1 MRTETRITLN
11 TLVTYGLSMASLLFG
26 LFSSRWILAALGQTD
41 YGLYGVVGG
50 VIAGV
55 TFLNIVFSNSILRFY
70 AVAIGE
76 RGEPATPCEANPEL
90 TGWFNSALAIHVS
103 LATIVLAVGWPAGEW
118 AVRRMLSIPPERVEA
133 SVWVLRSG
141 LLAAALTVAT
151 VPFTAMFTAWQR
163 FGELACMELARS
175 AAILTVAYGLLSAGG
190 DRLVIFAGLLA
201 GISCVVS
208 GIQIIR
214 AIGRFRA
221 CRLDVRQLVVPAR
234 ARALAAYA
242 GWRVLGILGWLV
254 QKHGGTFTVNLSFG
268 AKANAAYLIAGQF
281 ATHASSLTGALS
293 SALVP
298 ALATETGKQSREAV
312 GALVLKACK
321 FTGLLAAIC
330 AVPLAL
336 ETDEVL
342 RLWLRTPP
350 PGTAALALAFTASM
364 MLDSTTGGIVAALSA
379 QKCIGAWQAF
389 ECVVLSLTC
398 PVVWLFFR
406 GGHPLSALGCVFAA
420 ATVVMTAG
428 RVWFASR
435 MLGLRPADWLVGATM
450 PVAAVV
456 VGSGC
461 AAAVAKCAMAPS
473 LVRTATV
480 FATSCATAAA
490 LAWTIAMDENDRRR
504 SLDMLAKWKGLIP
517 HA

>member
-1 MRTETRITLN
+1 MKPEARITLN
-11 TLVTYGLSMASLLFG
+11 TCVTYGLSMASLLFG

-50 VIAGV
+50 VIAGI
-55 TFLNIVFSNSILRFY
+55 TFLNVVSSNSIVRFY

-76 RGEPATPCEANPEL
+76 GGESAAPCEANSEL
-90 TGWFNSALAIHVS
+90 AGWFNAALALQVS
-103 LATIVLAVGWPAGEW
+103 LAAIVLVVGWPAGEW
-118 AVRRMLSIPPERVEA
+118 AVRRTLSIPPERVEA
-133 SVWVLRSG
+133 CVWVLRAG

-175 AAILTVAYGLLSAGG
+175 AAIVAGAYGLLSAEG
-190 DRLVIFAGLLA
+190 DRLVLFACLLA
-201 GISCVVS
+201 GISCLLSGVQVV
-208 GIQIIR
+208 R
-214 AIGRFRA
+214 AISRFKA
-221 CRLDVRQLVVPAR
+221 CRLDVRQLVAR
-234 ARALAAYA
+234 SRMKALAAYA
-242 GWRVLGILGWLV
+242 GWRVLGIFGWLV
-254 QKHGGTFTVNLSFG
+254 QKHGGTFAVNLSFG

-281 ATHASSLTGALS
+281 VTHASSLTGALS

-298 ALATETGKQSREAV
+298 ALATEKGKQSREAV

-330 AVPLAL
+330 AVPLVL
-336 ETDEVL
+336 ETDAVL
-342 RLWLRTPP
+342 RLWLGTPP
-350 PGTAALALAFTASM
+350 SGTAELALAFTAAM
-364 MLDSTTGGIVAALSA
+364 TLDSTTAGIVAALSA
-379 QKCIGAWQAF
+379 EKSIGAWQAF
-389 ECVVLSLTC
+389 ECVVLCLTC
-398 PVVWLFFR
+398 PVAWLFFR
-406 GGHPLSALGCVFAA
+406 GGLPLSALGYVFAA

-435 MLGLRPADWLVGATM
+435 MLGLRPADWLVGAIL

-456 VGSGC
+456 VGSGF

-473 LVRTATV
+473 LARLATV

-490 LAWTIAMDENDRRR
+490 LAWTVAMDANERRR
-504 SLDMLAKWKGLIP
+504 TLNMLATWKGLVS